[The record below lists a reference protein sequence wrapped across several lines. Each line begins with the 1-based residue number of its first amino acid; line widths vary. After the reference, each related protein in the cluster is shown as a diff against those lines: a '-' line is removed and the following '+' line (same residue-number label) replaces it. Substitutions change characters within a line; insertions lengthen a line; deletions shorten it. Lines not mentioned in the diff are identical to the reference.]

1 VTSQVAEHQF
11 PLQAARPVVKQPTV
25 VEKPCSKCHVLKPA
39 AEFFRREQS
48 HDGLQSWCRA
58 CKNAARQA
66 QEPRP
71 PTAGGVASSLPPTA
85 LPAAHVPLPGAQF
98 PTRWQLSQICS
109 CRPLPE
115 VATNETPDIVEI
127 GLLQSC

>member
-1 VTSQVAEHQF
+1 MLGLSLMLCKMLQIV
-11 PLQAARPVVKQPTV
+11 LQAARPVVKSPTV

-66 QEPRP
+66 QEPRGL
-71 PTAGGVASSLPPTA
+71 AIANGQQLPPTA
-85 LPAAHVPLPGAQF
+85 LPPAPSHPMPGAA
-98 PTRWQLSQICS
+98 LA
-109 CRPLPE
+109 PLHFHLP
-115 VATNETPDIVEI
+115 
-127 GLLQSC
+127 LR